1 MRSFGQLWPTLKRL
15 LAYGSPWRK
24 PLSVA
29 VMMLWIAAAAEVSGP
44 LLISYF
50 IDNMVARH
58 HLPLG
63 KVAGLAAAYVGLQ
76 FLAAGLHYAQSL
88 LFNRAAVG
96 VVQSLR
102 TDVMDAA
109 LRQPLSAFDT
119 QPVGQLISRVTNDT
133 EVIRDLYVTVVA
145 TVLRSAAL
153 IGAMLVAMF
162 SLDWRMAL
170 VAILI
175 FPAVLTVMII
185 YQRYSTPIVRRVRAY
200 LADINDGFN
209 EIINGMSVIQQFR
222 QQARF
227 GERMGE
233 ASRSHYMARMQTLR
247 LDGFLLRPLL
257 SLFSA
262 LILCGLL
269 MLFSFTSAGTIEVG
283 VLYAFISYLSRLNE
297 PLIELTTQ
305 QSMLQQAVVAGERVF
320 ELMDRPRQRYGSDDR
335 PLQSGAIDIDHL
347 SFAYR
352 DDNLV
357 LQDITLSVPSRSFV
371 ALVGHTGSGK
381 STLASL
387 LMGYYPLTQGEIRLD
402 GREISSLNHR
412 VLRQGVAMVQQ
423 DPVVMADTFLA
434 NVTLGRDVS
443 EAQVWQALETVQLA
457 DLARGLSDGLHT
469 HLGEQGNTLSVGQK
483 QLLALA
489 ERIRFSAVLIFVVV
503 WFTLSYI
510 PIAHMV
516 WGGGLLAAHG
526 ALDFAGGTVVHIN
539 AAIAGLVGAYLIGK
553 RVGFGKEAFK
563 PHNLPM
569 VFTGT
574 AILYIGWFGFNAGSA
589 GSANEIAALA
599 FVNTVV
605 ATAAAILGWIIG
617 EWTLRGKPSLLG
629 ACSGAIAGLVG
640 VTPACGYV
648 GVGGAL
654 VIGVIAGLAGLWGV
668 TMLKR
673 LLRVDDPCD
682 VFGVHGVCGIVGCIL
697 TGVFAASS
705 LGGVGFVD
713 GVTMG
718 HQVMVQLES
727 IAITVVWSGVVAFVG
742 YKLADILVGLR
753 VPEEQEREGLDVN
766 SHGENAYNA

>member
-1 MRSFGQLWPTLKRL
+1 MK
-15 LAYGSPWRK
+15 
-24 PLSVA
+24 
-29 VMMLWIAAAAEVSGP
+29 IA
-44 LLISYF
+44 
-50 IDNMVARH
+50 
-58 HLPLG
+58 
-63 KVAGLAAAYVGLQ
+63 
-76 FLAAGLHYAQSL
+76 
-88 LFNRAAVG
+88 
-96 VVQSLR
+96 
-102 TDVMDAA
+102 
-109 LRQPLSAFDT
+109 
-119 QPVGQLISRVTNDT
+119 
-133 EVIRDLYVTVVA
+133 
-145 TVLRSAAL
+145 
-153 IGAMLVAMF
+153 
-162 SLDWRMAL
+162 
-170 VAILI
+170 
-175 FPAVLTVMII
+175 MIK
-185 YQRYSTPIVRRVRAY
+185 T
-200 LADINDGFN
+200 
-209 EIINGMSVIQQFR
+209 
-222 QQARF
+222 
-227 GERMGE
+227 
-233 ASRSHYMARMQTLR
+233 
-247 LDGFLLRPLL
+247 
-257 SLFSA
+257 
-262 LILCGLL
+262 
-269 MLFSFTSAGTIEVG
+269 
-283 VLYAFISYLSRLNE
+283 
-297 PLIELTTQ
+297 
-305 QSMLQQAVVAGERVF
+305 
-320 ELMDRPRQRYGSDDR
+320 
-335 PLQSGAIDIDHL
+335 
-347 SFAYR
+347 
-352 DDNLV
+352 
-357 LQDITLSVPSRSFV
+357 
-371 ALVGHTGSGK
+371 
-381 STLASL
+381 TLASL
-387 LMGYYPLTQGEIRLD
+387 ALLPGLTIAAPAVADKADSAFMMICTALVLFMTIPGIALFYGGLIRAKNVLSMLTQVTVTFALVCILWVVYGYSLAFGE
-402 GREISSLNHR
+402 GNH
-412 VLRQGVAMVQQ
+412 
-423 DPVVMADTFLA
+423 FF
-434 NVTLGRDVS
+434 
-443 EAQVWQALETVQLA
+443 
-457 DLARGLSDGLHT
+457 
-469 HLGEQGNTLSVGQK
+469 GNTDGAMLKNIALTAVTGTIYQYIHVAFQGSFACITVG
-483 QLLALA
+483 LIVGALA

-654 VIGVIAGLAGLWGV
+654 VIGVIGGLAGLWGV

>member
-1 MRSFGQLWPTLKRL
+1 MK
-15 LAYGSPWRK
+15 
-24 PLSVA
+24 
-29 VMMLWIAAAAEVSGP
+29 IA
-44 LLISYF
+44 
-50 IDNMVARH
+50 
-58 HLPLG
+58 
-63 KVAGLAAAYVGLQ
+63 
-76 FLAAGLHYAQSL
+76 
-88 LFNRAAVG
+88 
-96 VVQSLR
+96 
-102 TDVMDAA
+102 
-109 LRQPLSAFDT
+109 
-119 QPVGQLISRVTNDT
+119 
-133 EVIRDLYVTVVA
+133 
-145 TVLRSAAL
+145 
-153 IGAMLVAMF
+153 
-162 SLDWRMAL
+162 
-170 VAILI
+170 
-175 FPAVLTVMII
+175 MIK
-185 YQRYSTPIVRRVRAY
+185 T
-200 LADINDGFN
+200 
-209 EIINGMSVIQQFR
+209 
-222 QQARF
+222 
-227 GERMGE
+227 
-233 ASRSHYMARMQTLR
+233 
-247 LDGFLLRPLL
+247 
-257 SLFSA
+257 
-262 LILCGLL
+262 
-269 MLFSFTSAGTIEVG
+269 
-283 VLYAFISYLSRLNE
+283 
-297 PLIELTTQ
+297 
-305 QSMLQQAVVAGERVF
+305 
-320 ELMDRPRQRYGSDDR
+320 
-335 PLQSGAIDIDHL
+335 
-347 SFAYR
+347 
-352 DDNLV
+352 
-357 LQDITLSVPSRSFV
+357 
-371 ALVGHTGSGK
+371 
-381 STLASL
+381 TLASL
-387 LMGYYPLTQGEIRLD
+387 ALLPGLTIAAPAVADKADSAFMMICTALVLFMTIPGIALFYGGLIRAKNVLSMLTQVTVTFALVCILWVVYGYSLAFGE
-402 GREISSLNHR
+402 GNH
-412 VLRQGVAMVQQ
+412 
-423 DPVVMADTFLA
+423 FF
-434 NVTLGRDVS
+434 
-443 EAQVWQALETVQLA
+443 
-457 DLARGLSDGLHT
+457 
-469 HLGEQGNTLSVGQK
+469 GNTDGAMLKNIALTAVTGTIYQYIHVAFQGSFACITVG
-483 QLLALA
+483 LIVGALA

-727 IAITVVWSGVVAFVG
+727 IAITVVWCGVVAFVG

>member
-1 MRSFGQLWPTLKRL
+1 MK
-15 LAYGSPWRK
+15 
-24 PLSVA
+24 
-29 VMMLWIAAAAEVSGP
+29 IA
-44 LLISYF
+44 
-50 IDNMVARH
+50 
-58 HLPLG
+58 
-63 KVAGLAAAYVGLQ
+63 
-76 FLAAGLHYAQSL
+76 
-88 LFNRAAVG
+88 
-96 VVQSLR
+96 
-102 TDVMDAA
+102 
-109 LRQPLSAFDT
+109 
-119 QPVGQLISRVTNDT
+119 
-133 EVIRDLYVTVVA
+133 
-145 TVLRSAAL
+145 
-153 IGAMLVAMF
+153 
-162 SLDWRMAL
+162 
-170 VAILI
+170 
-175 FPAVLTVMII
+175 MIK
-185 YQRYSTPIVRRVRAY
+185 T
-200 LADINDGFN
+200 
-209 EIINGMSVIQQFR
+209 
-222 QQARF
+222 
-227 GERMGE
+227 
-233 ASRSHYMARMQTLR
+233 
-247 LDGFLLRPLL
+247 
-257 SLFSA
+257 
-262 LILCGLL
+262 
-269 MLFSFTSAGTIEVG
+269 
-283 VLYAFISYLSRLNE
+283 
-297 PLIELTTQ
+297 
-305 QSMLQQAVVAGERVF
+305 
-320 ELMDRPRQRYGSDDR
+320 
-335 PLQSGAIDIDHL
+335 
-347 SFAYR
+347 
-352 DDNLV
+352 
-357 LQDITLSVPSRSFV
+357 
-371 ALVGHTGSGK
+371 
-381 STLASL
+381 TLASL
-387 LMGYYPLTQGEIRLD
+387 ALLPGLTIAAPAVADKADSAFMMICTALVLFMTIPGIALFYGGLIRAKNVLSMLTQVTVTFALVCILWVVYGYSLAFGE
-402 GREISSLNHR
+402 GNH
-412 VLRQGVAMVQQ
+412 
-423 DPVVMADTFLA
+423 FF
-434 NVTLGRDVS
+434 
-443 EAQVWQALETVQLA
+443 
-457 DLARGLSDGLHT
+457 
-469 HLGEQGNTLSVGQK
+469 GNTDGAMLKNIALTAVTGTIYQYIHVAFQGSFACITVG
-483 QLLALA
+483 LIVGALA

-569 VFTGT
+569 VFSGT

>member
-1 MRSFGQLWPTLKRL
+1 MK
-15 LAYGSPWRK
+15 
-24 PLSVA
+24 
-29 VMMLWIAAAAEVSGP
+29 IA
-44 LLISYF
+44 
-50 IDNMVARH
+50 
-58 HLPLG
+58 
-63 KVAGLAAAYVGLQ
+63 
-76 FLAAGLHYAQSL
+76 
-88 LFNRAAVG
+88 
-96 VVQSLR
+96 
-102 TDVMDAA
+102 
-109 LRQPLSAFDT
+109 
-119 QPVGQLISRVTNDT
+119 
-133 EVIRDLYVTVVA
+133 
-145 TVLRSAAL
+145 
-153 IGAMLVAMF
+153 
-162 SLDWRMAL
+162 
-170 VAILI
+170 
-175 FPAVLTVMII
+175 MIK
-185 YQRYSTPIVRRVRAY
+185 T
-200 LADINDGFN
+200 
-209 EIINGMSVIQQFR
+209 
-222 QQARF
+222 
-227 GERMGE
+227 
-233 ASRSHYMARMQTLR
+233 
-247 LDGFLLRPLL
+247 
-257 SLFSA
+257 
-262 LILCGLL
+262 
-269 MLFSFTSAGTIEVG
+269 
-283 VLYAFISYLSRLNE
+283 
-297 PLIELTTQ
+297 
-305 QSMLQQAVVAGERVF
+305 
-320 ELMDRPRQRYGSDDR
+320 
-335 PLQSGAIDIDHL
+335 
-347 SFAYR
+347 
-352 DDNLV
+352 
-357 LQDITLSVPSRSFV
+357 
-371 ALVGHTGSGK
+371 
-381 STLASL
+381 TLASL
-387 LMGYYPLTQGEIRLD
+387 ALLPGLTIAAPAVADKADSAFMMICTALVLFMTIPGIALFYGGLIRAKNVLSMLTQVTVTFALVCILWVVYGYSLAFGE
-402 GREISSLNHR
+402 GNH
-412 VLRQGVAMVQQ
+412 
-423 DPVVMADTFLA
+423 FF
-434 NVTLGRDVS
+434 
-443 EAQVWQALETVQLA
+443 
-457 DLARGLSDGLHT
+457 
-469 HLGEQGNTLSVGQK
+469 GNTDGAMLKNIALTAVTGTIYQYIHVAFQGSFACITVG
-483 QLLALA
+483 LIVGALA
-489 ERIRFSAVLIFVVV
+489 ERIRFSAVLILVVV

-589 GSANEIAALA
+589 GCANEIAALA

>member
-1 MRSFGQLWPTLKRL
+1 MK
-15 LAYGSPWRK
+15 
-24 PLSVA
+24 
-29 VMMLWIAAAAEVSGP
+29 IA
-44 LLISYF
+44 
-50 IDNMVARH
+50 
-58 HLPLG
+58 
-63 KVAGLAAAYVGLQ
+63 
-76 FLAAGLHYAQSL
+76 
-88 LFNRAAVG
+88 
-96 VVQSLR
+96 
-102 TDVMDAA
+102 
-109 LRQPLSAFDT
+109 
-119 QPVGQLISRVTNDT
+119 
-133 EVIRDLYVTVVA
+133 
-145 TVLRSAAL
+145 
-153 IGAMLVAMF
+153 
-162 SLDWRMAL
+162 
-170 VAILI
+170 
-175 FPAVLTVMII
+175 MIK
-185 YQRYSTPIVRRVRAY
+185 T
-200 LADINDGFN
+200 
-209 EIINGMSVIQQFR
+209 
-222 QQARF
+222 
-227 GERMGE
+227 
-233 ASRSHYMARMQTLR
+233 
-247 LDGFLLRPLL
+247 
-257 SLFSA
+257 
-262 LILCGLL
+262 
-269 MLFSFTSAGTIEVG
+269 
-283 VLYAFISYLSRLNE
+283 
-297 PLIELTTQ
+297 
-305 QSMLQQAVVAGERVF
+305 
-320 ELMDRPRQRYGSDDR
+320 
-335 PLQSGAIDIDHL
+335 
-347 SFAYR
+347 
-352 DDNLV
+352 
-357 LQDITLSVPSRSFV
+357 
-371 ALVGHTGSGK
+371 
-381 STLASL
+381 TLASL
-387 LMGYYPLTQGEIRLD
+387 ALLPGLTIAAPAVADKADSAFMMICTALVLFMTIPGIALFYGGLIRAKNVLSMLTQVTVTFALVCILWVVYGYSLAFGE
-402 GREISSLNHR
+402 GNH
-412 VLRQGVAMVQQ
+412 
-423 DPVVMADTFLA
+423 FF
-434 NVTLGRDVS
+434 
-443 EAQVWQALETVQLA
+443 
-457 DLARGLSDGLHT
+457 
-469 HLGEQGNTLSVGQK
+469 GNTDGAMLKNIALTAVTGTIYQYIHVAFQGSFACITVG
-483 QLLALA
+483 LIVGALA

-526 ALDFAGGTVVHIN
+526 ALDFAGGTMVHIN

>member
-1 MRSFGQLWPTLKRL
+1 MK
-15 LAYGSPWRK
+15 
-24 PLSVA
+24 
-29 VMMLWIAAAAEVSGP
+29 IA
-44 LLISYF
+44 
-50 IDNMVARH
+50 
-58 HLPLG
+58 
-63 KVAGLAAAYVGLQ
+63 
-76 FLAAGLHYAQSL
+76 
-88 LFNRAAVG
+88 
-96 VVQSLR
+96 
-102 TDVMDAA
+102 
-109 LRQPLSAFDT
+109 
-119 QPVGQLISRVTNDT
+119 
-133 EVIRDLYVTVVA
+133 
-145 TVLRSAAL
+145 
-153 IGAMLVAMF
+153 
-162 SLDWRMAL
+162 
-170 VAILI
+170 
-175 FPAVLTVMII
+175 MIK
-185 YQRYSTPIVRRVRAY
+185 T
-200 LADINDGFN
+200 
-209 EIINGMSVIQQFR
+209 
-222 QQARF
+222 
-227 GERMGE
+227 
-233 ASRSHYMARMQTLR
+233 
-247 LDGFLLRPLL
+247 
-257 SLFSA
+257 
-262 LILCGLL
+262 
-269 MLFSFTSAGTIEVG
+269 
-283 VLYAFISYLSRLNE
+283 
-297 PLIELTTQ
+297 
-305 QSMLQQAVVAGERVF
+305 
-320 ELMDRPRQRYGSDDR
+320 
-335 PLQSGAIDIDHL
+335 
-347 SFAYR
+347 
-352 DDNLV
+352 
-357 LQDITLSVPSRSFV
+357 
-371 ALVGHTGSGK
+371 
-381 STLASL
+381 TLASL
-387 LMGYYPLTQGEIRLD
+387 ALLPGLTIAAPAVADKADSAFMMICTALVLFMTIPGIALFYGGLIRAKNVLSMLTQVTVTFALVCILWVVYGYSLAFGE
-402 GREISSLNHR
+402 GNH
-412 VLRQGVAMVQQ
+412 
-423 DPVVMADTFLA
+423 FF
-434 NVTLGRDVS
+434 
-443 EAQVWQALETVQLA
+443 
-457 DLARGLSDGLHT
+457 
-469 HLGEQGNTLSVGQK
+469 GNTDGAMLKNIALTAVTGTIYQYIHVAFQGSFACITVG
-483 QLLALA
+483 LIVGALA
-489 ERIRFSAVLIFVVV
+489 ERIRFSAVLICVVV

>member
-1 MRSFGQLWPTLKRL
+1 
-15 LAYGSPWRK
+15 
-24 PLSVA
+24 
-29 VMMLWIAAAAEVSGP
+29 
-44 LLISYF
+44 
-50 IDNMVARH
+50 
-58 HLPLG
+58 
-63 KVAGLAAAYVGLQ
+63 
-76 FLAAGLHYAQSL
+76 
-88 LFNRAAVG
+88 
-96 VVQSLR
+96 
-102 TDVMDAA
+102 
-109 LRQPLSAFDT
+109 
-119 QPVGQLISRVTNDT
+119 
-133 EVIRDLYVTVVA
+133 
-145 TVLRSAAL
+145 
-153 IGAMLVAMF
+153 
-162 SLDWRMAL
+162 
-170 VAILI
+170 
-175 FPAVLTVMII
+175 MIK
-185 YQRYSTPIVRRVRAY
+185 T
-200 LADINDGFN
+200 
-209 EIINGMSVIQQFR
+209 
-222 QQARF
+222 
-227 GERMGE
+227 
-233 ASRSHYMARMQTLR
+233 
-247 LDGFLLRPLL
+247 
-257 SLFSA
+257 
-262 LILCGLL
+262 
-269 MLFSFTSAGTIEVG
+269 
-283 VLYAFISYLSRLNE
+283 
-297 PLIELTTQ
+297 
-305 QSMLQQAVVAGERVF
+305 
-320 ELMDRPRQRYGSDDR
+320 
-335 PLQSGAIDIDHL
+335 
-347 SFAYR
+347 
-352 DDNLV
+352 
-357 LQDITLSVPSRSFV
+357 
-371 ALVGHTGSGK
+371 
-381 STLASL
+381 TLASL
-387 LMGYYPLTQGEIRLD
+387 ALLPGLTIAAPAVADKADSAFMMICTALVLFMTIPGIALFYGGLIRAKNVLSMLTQVTVTFALVCILWVVYGYSLAFGE
-402 GREISSLNHR
+402 GNH
-412 VLRQGVAMVQQ
+412 
-423 DPVVMADTFLA
+423 FF
-434 NVTLGRDVS
+434 
-443 EAQVWQALETVQLA
+443 
-457 DLARGLSDGLHT
+457 
-469 HLGEQGNTLSVGQK
+469 GNTDGAMLKNIALTAVTGTIYQYIHVAFQGSFACITVG
-483 QLLALA
+483 LIVGALA

-682 VFGVHGVCGIVGCIL
+682 VFGVHGVCGIIGCIL

>member
-1 MRSFGQLWPTLKRL
+1 MK
-15 LAYGSPWRK
+15 
-24 PLSVA
+24 
-29 VMMLWIAAAAEVSGP
+29 IA
-44 LLISYF
+44 
-50 IDNMVARH
+50 
-58 HLPLG
+58 
-63 KVAGLAAAYVGLQ
+63 
-76 FLAAGLHYAQSL
+76 
-88 LFNRAAVG
+88 
-96 VVQSLR
+96 
-102 TDVMDAA
+102 
-109 LRQPLSAFDT
+109 
-119 QPVGQLISRVTNDT
+119 
-133 EVIRDLYVTVVA
+133 
-145 TVLRSAAL
+145 
-153 IGAMLVAMF
+153 
-162 SLDWRMAL
+162 
-170 VAILI
+170 
-175 FPAVLTVMII
+175 MIK
-185 YQRYSTPIVRRVRAY
+185 T
-200 LADINDGFN
+200 
-209 EIINGMSVIQQFR
+209 
-222 QQARF
+222 
-227 GERMGE
+227 
-233 ASRSHYMARMQTLR
+233 
-247 LDGFLLRPLL
+247 
-257 SLFSA
+257 
-262 LILCGLL
+262 
-269 MLFSFTSAGTIEVG
+269 
-283 VLYAFISYLSRLNE
+283 
-297 PLIELTTQ
+297 
-305 QSMLQQAVVAGERVF
+305 
-320 ELMDRPRQRYGSDDR
+320 
-335 PLQSGAIDIDHL
+335 
-347 SFAYR
+347 
-352 DDNLV
+352 
-357 LQDITLSVPSRSFV
+357 
-371 ALVGHTGSGK
+371 
-381 STLASL
+381 TLASL
-387 LMGYYPLTQGEIRLD
+387 ALLPGLTIAAPAVADKADSAFMMICTALVLFMTIPGIALFYGGLIRAKNVLSMLTQVTVTFALVCILWVVYGYSLAFVEGNHFFGNAD
-402 GREISSLNHR
+402 GAMLKNI
-412 VLRQGVAMVQQ
+412 VLTAVTGTIYQYIHVAFQGSFACI
-423 DPVVMADTFLA
+423 
-434 NVTLGRDVS
+434 
-443 EAQVWQALETVQLA
+443 TV
-457 DLARGLSDGLHT
+457 GLI
-469 HLGEQGNTLSVGQK
+469 VG
-483 QLLALA
+483 ALA

>member
-1 MRSFGQLWPTLKRL
+1 MK
-15 LAYGSPWRK
+15 
-24 PLSVA
+24 
-29 VMMLWIAAAAEVSGP
+29 IA
-44 LLISYF
+44 
-50 IDNMVARH
+50 
-58 HLPLG
+58 
-63 KVAGLAAAYVGLQ
+63 
-76 FLAAGLHYAQSL
+76 
-88 LFNRAAVG
+88 
-96 VVQSLR
+96 
-102 TDVMDAA
+102 
-109 LRQPLSAFDT
+109 
-119 QPVGQLISRVTNDT
+119 
-133 EVIRDLYVTVVA
+133 
-145 TVLRSAAL
+145 
-153 IGAMLVAMF
+153 
-162 SLDWRMAL
+162 
-170 VAILI
+170 
-175 FPAVLTVMII
+175 MIK
-185 YQRYSTPIVRRVRAY
+185 T
-200 LADINDGFN
+200 
-209 EIINGMSVIQQFR
+209 
-222 QQARF
+222 
-227 GERMGE
+227 
-233 ASRSHYMARMQTLR
+233 
-247 LDGFLLRPLL
+247 
-257 SLFSA
+257 
-262 LILCGLL
+262 
-269 MLFSFTSAGTIEVG
+269 
-283 VLYAFISYLSRLNE
+283 
-297 PLIELTTQ
+297 
-305 QSMLQQAVVAGERVF
+305 
-320 ELMDRPRQRYGSDDR
+320 
-335 PLQSGAIDIDHL
+335 
-347 SFAYR
+347 
-352 DDNLV
+352 
-357 LQDITLSVPSRSFV
+357 
-371 ALVGHTGSGK
+371 
-381 STLASL
+381 TLASL
-387 LMGYYPLTQGEIRLD
+387 ALLPGLTIAAPAVADKADSAFMMICTALVLFMTIPGIALFYGGLIRAKNVLSMLTQVTVTFALVCILWVVYGYSLAFGE
-402 GREISSLNHR
+402 GNH
-412 VLRQGVAMVQQ
+412 
-423 DPVVMADTFLA
+423 FF
-434 NVTLGRDVS
+434 
-443 EAQVWQALETVQLA
+443 
-457 DLARGLSDGLHT
+457 
-469 HLGEQGNTLSVGQK
+469 GNTDGAMLKNIALTAVMGTIYQYIHVAFQGSFACITVG
-483 QLLALA
+483 LIVGALA

>member
-1 MRSFGQLWPTLKRL
+1 MK
-15 LAYGSPWRK
+15 
-24 PLSVA
+24 
-29 VMMLWIAAAAEVSGP
+29 IA
-44 LLISYF
+44 
-50 IDNMVARH
+50 
-58 HLPLG
+58 
-63 KVAGLAAAYVGLQ
+63 
-76 FLAAGLHYAQSL
+76 
-88 LFNRAAVG
+88 
-96 VVQSLR
+96 
-102 TDVMDAA
+102 
-109 LRQPLSAFDT
+109 
-119 QPVGQLISRVTNDT
+119 
-133 EVIRDLYVTVVA
+133 
-145 TVLRSAAL
+145 
-153 IGAMLVAMF
+153 
-162 SLDWRMAL
+162 
-170 VAILI
+170 
-175 FPAVLTVMII
+175 MIK
-185 YQRYSTPIVRRVRAY
+185 T
-200 LADINDGFN
+200 
-209 EIINGMSVIQQFR
+209 
-222 QQARF
+222 
-227 GERMGE
+227 
-233 ASRSHYMARMQTLR
+233 
-247 LDGFLLRPLL
+247 
-257 SLFSA
+257 
-262 LILCGLL
+262 
-269 MLFSFTSAGTIEVG
+269 
-283 VLYAFISYLSRLNE
+283 
-297 PLIELTTQ
+297 
-305 QSMLQQAVVAGERVF
+305 
-320 ELMDRPRQRYGSDDR
+320 
-335 PLQSGAIDIDHL
+335 
-347 SFAYR
+347 
-352 DDNLV
+352 
-357 LQDITLSVPSRSFV
+357 
-371 ALVGHTGSGK
+371 
-381 STLASL
+381 TLASL
-387 LMGYYPLTQGEIRLD
+387 ALLPGLTIAAPAVADKADSAFMMICTALVLFMTIPGIALFYGGLIRAKNVLSMLTQVTVTFALVCILWVVYGYSLAFGE
-402 GREISSLNHR
+402 GNH
-412 VLRQGVAMVQQ
+412 
-423 DPVVMADTFLA
+423 FF
-434 NVTLGRDVS
+434 
-443 EAQVWQALETVQLA
+443 
-457 DLARGLSDGLHT
+457 
-469 HLGEQGNTLSVGQK
+469 GNTDGAMLKNIALTAVTGTIYQYIHVAFQGSFACITVG
-483 QLLALA
+483 LIVGALA

-682 VFGVHGVCGIVGCIL
+682 VFGVHGVCGIIGCIL

-742 YKLADILVGLR
+742 YKQADILVGLR

>member
-1 MRSFGQLWPTLKRL
+1 MK
-15 LAYGSPWRK
+15 
-24 PLSVA
+24 
-29 VMMLWIAAAAEVSGP
+29 IA
-44 LLISYF
+44 
-50 IDNMVARH
+50 
-58 HLPLG
+58 
-63 KVAGLAAAYVGLQ
+63 
-76 FLAAGLHYAQSL
+76 
-88 LFNRAAVG
+88 
-96 VVQSLR
+96 
-102 TDVMDAA
+102 
-109 LRQPLSAFDT
+109 
-119 QPVGQLISRVTNDT
+119 
-133 EVIRDLYVTVVA
+133 
-145 TVLRSAAL
+145 
-153 IGAMLVAMF
+153 
-162 SLDWRMAL
+162 
-170 VAILI
+170 
-175 FPAVLTVMII
+175 MIK
-185 YQRYSTPIVRRVRAY
+185 T
-200 LADINDGFN
+200 
-209 EIINGMSVIQQFR
+209 
-222 QQARF
+222 
-227 GERMGE
+227 
-233 ASRSHYMARMQTLR
+233 
-247 LDGFLLRPLL
+247 
-257 SLFSA
+257 
-262 LILCGLL
+262 
-269 MLFSFTSAGTIEVG
+269 
-283 VLYAFISYLSRLNE
+283 
-297 PLIELTTQ
+297 
-305 QSMLQQAVVAGERVF
+305 
-320 ELMDRPRQRYGSDDR
+320 
-335 PLQSGAIDIDHL
+335 
-347 SFAYR
+347 
-352 DDNLV
+352 
-357 LQDITLSVPSRSFV
+357 
-371 ALVGHTGSGK
+371 
-381 STLASL
+381 TLASL
-387 LMGYYPLTQGEIRLD
+387 ALLPGLTIAAPAVADKADSAFMMICTALVLFMTIPGIALFYGGLIRAKNVLSMLTQVTVTFALVCILWVVYGYSLAFGEGNHFFGNAD
-402 GREISSLNHR
+402 GAMLKNIALTAVTGTIYQYIH
-412 VLRQGVAMVQQ
+412 VAFQGSFACI
-423 DPVVMADTFLA
+423 
-434 NVTLGRDVS
+434 
-443 EAQVWQALETVQLA
+443 TV
-457 DLARGLSDGLHT
+457 GLI
-469 HLGEQGNTLSVGQK
+469 V
-483 QLLALA
+483 
-489 ERIRFSAVLIFVVV
+489 
-503 WFTLSYI
+503 
-510 PIAHMV
+510 
-516 WGGGLLAAHG
+516 G